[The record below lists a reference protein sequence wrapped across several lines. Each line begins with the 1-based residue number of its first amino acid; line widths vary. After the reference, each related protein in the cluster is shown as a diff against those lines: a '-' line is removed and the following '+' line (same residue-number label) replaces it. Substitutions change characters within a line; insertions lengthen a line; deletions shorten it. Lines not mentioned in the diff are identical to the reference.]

1 MDDGPKNIKH
11 KKNQNRK
18 SISVQHSKILFQ
30 LKSQNSEANVNLIEH
45 IAGHYTYRKEA
56 VV

>member
-1 MDDGPKNIKH
+1 MDDGPKKH
-11 KKNQNRK
+11 KKSKNQK
-18 SISVQHSKILFQ
+18 SISVHHSKILFQ
-30 LKSQNSEANVNLIEH
+30 LKSQNSEANMNLIEH

>member
-1 MDDGPKNIKH
+1 MDDGPKKH
-11 KKNQNRK
+11 KKSKNQK
-18 SISVQHSKILFQ
+18 SISVHHSKILFQ